1 MSDDYDPWGA
11 PASWECDGPGDFVRS
26 GSVSPSELEAEDERD
41 WTKPGGVHT
50 PHEWSWF
57 GGERAG
63 GYCRYREY
71 MADQGRAG
79 VDSPDGIDWRP
90 LQVMAAMFG
99 DIAALASHPPSN
111 QRDNFLNTYR
121 FAYLDY
127 LDKYMPIPV
136 YTSFFESF
144 NSARTYLVHQDLSR
158 WEEIH
163 QYRDYS
169 AVFAEL

>member
-1 MSDDYDPWGA
+1 
-11 PASWECDGPGDFVRS
+11 
-26 GSVSPSELEAEDERD
+26 
-41 WTKPGGVHT
+41 
-50 PHEWSWF
+50 
-57 GGERAG
+57 
-63 GYCRYREY
+63 
-71 MADQGRAG
+71 
-79 VDSPDGIDWRP
+79 
-90 LQVMAAMFG
+90 MAAMFG